1 MNETELLRKLRG
13 SFFEKA
19 IRWHETNGENMEL
32 TELKGIGPKTEKLF
46 QKLGIWTVEDLVY
59 YFPHTYL
66 SFPKTQV
73 VGSLVDGEQQ
83 AVMGMLEK
91 DATVVNLHGLL
102 MTTAYVRDLSGKLR
116 LCWFNAAFLKSTLR
130 AGTVLVFLGKVTSFK
145 GQKTMQQPRI
155 FRPEEYEAKPGTLEP
170 VYGQTK
176 GLSNTAILKAVR
188 QAMDVAVFRPDFVP
202 ENIRYNRTLM
212 DMRTAVRAMHFPE
225 SVTQFEA
232 ARKRLAFN
240 ELFLFSLALAE
251 KKAHHAAERSRFVI
265 EAHPDVAALVEKLPF
280 QLTEGQ
286 KAAVQDITAD
296 LRSGFVMNRLVQG
309 DVGSGK
315 TIVAFLAMLE
325 TALSGYQAALMAPT
339 EILAEQ
345 HYVKMKAMIEEHALP
360 LRPVLVTGSMTAKER
375 KTLYTRIATHDADL
389 IIGTHALFQE
399 KVVYDRLALVITDEQ
414 HRFGVNQR
422 QELSEKGQRPHTLV
436 MSATPIPRTL
446 AMLVYADMQV
456 SLIREKPADRLPI
469 RNAVV
474 DENYRKN
481 AYKFIYE
488 EIRKGRQAYIICP
501 MVEPNDM
508 LDLENVS
515 DYVQK
520 IRKIFPKEVKIGKL
534 HGKMKPAEKEDIMAR
549 FLAREIDLLV
559 STTVVEVGVDV
570 PNATVMMVEN
580 AERFGLA
587 QLHQLRGRVG
597 RSEHQSFCI
606 FVDTQN
612 SEKSKQRLQILAHS
626 NDGFEIAEQD
636 LKLRGPGDIFGV
648 RQSGALDFAIADI
661 YEDGALLRE
670 AAEDASF
677 VLKTDAAL
685 SLPEHAELRKALDRF
700 LAKSCTL

>member
-1 MNETELLRKLRG
+1 
-13 SFFEKA
+13 
-19 IRWHETNGENMEL
+19 MEL

-91 DATVVNLHGLL
+91 DATVVHLHGLL

-202 ENIRYNRTLM
+202 ESIRYNRTLM

-225 SVTQFEA
+225 SVAQFEA

-251 KKAHHAAERSRFVI
+251 KKAHHLAERARFVI
-265 EAHPDVAALVEKLPF
+265 EAHPEVAALVEKLPF

-286 KAAVQDITAD
+286 KAAVQDITVD

-345 HYVKMKAMIEEHALP
+345 HYAKMKAMIEEHALP

-375 KTLYTRIATHDADL
+375 KTLYTRITTHDADL

-399 KVVYDRLALVITDEQ
+399 KVVYDQLALVITDEQ

-626 NDGFEIAEQD
+626 NDGFDIAEQD
-636 LKLRGPGDIFGV
+636 LRLRGPGDIFGV

-670 AAEDASF
+670 AAEDAAF
-677 VLKTDAAL
+677 VLKTDAEL
-685 SLPEHAELRKALDRF
+685 TLPEHGELRKALDRF

>member
-1 MNETELLRKLRG
+1 
-13 SFFEKA
+13 
-19 IRWHETNGENMEL
+19 
-32 TELKGIGPKTEKLF
+32 
-46 QKLGIWTVEDLVY
+46 
-59 YFPHTYL
+59 
-66 SFPKTQV
+66 
-73 VGSLVDGEQQ
+73 
-83 AVMGMLEK
+83 
-91 DATVVNLHGLL
+91 
-102 MTTAYVRDLSGKLR
+102 
-116 LCWFNAAFLKSTLR
+116 
-130 AGTVLVFLGKVTSFK
+130 
-145 GQKTMQQPRI
+145 
-155 FRPEEYEAKPGTLEP
+155 
-170 VYGQTK
+170 
-176 GLSNTAILKAVR
+176 
-188 QAMDVAVFRPDFVP
+188 
-202 ENIRYNRTLM
+202 
-212 DMRTAVRAMHFPE
+212 
-225 SVTQFEA
+225 
-232 ARKRLAFN
+232 
-240 ELFLFSLALAE
+240 
-251 KKAHHAAERSRFVI
+251 
-265 EAHPDVAALVEKLPF
+265 
-280 QLTEGQ
+280 
-286 KAAVQDITAD
+286 
-296 LRSGFVMNRLVQG
+296 
-309 DVGSGK
+309 
-315 TIVAFLAMLE
+315 
-325 TALSGYQAALMAPT
+325 
-339 EILAEQ
+339 
-345 HYVKMKAMIEEHALP
+345 
-360 LRPVLVTGSMTAKER
+360 MTAKER
-375 KTLYTRIATHDADL
+375 KTLYERIATHDTDL

-399 KVVYDRLALVITDEQ
+399 RVVYDQLALVITDEQ

-520 IRKIFPKEVKIGKL
+520 IRKIFPKEVKIGNL

-636 LKLRGPGDIFGV
+636 LRLRGPGDIFGV

-677 VLKTDAAL
+677 VLKTDAGLA
-685 SLPEHAELRKALDRF
+685 LPEHAELRKALDHF

>member
-1 MNETELLRKLRG
+1 
-13 SFFEKA
+13 
-19 IRWHETNGENMEL
+19 MEL

-46 QKLGIWTVEDLVY
+46 LKLGIRTVEDLVY
-59 YFPHTYL
+59 DFPHTYL
-66 SFPKTQV
+66 SYPKTQP

-116 LCWFNAAFLKSTLR
+116 LSWFNSAFLKSTLR

-155 FRPEEYEAKPGTLEP
+155 FRPEEYAAKLGTLEP

-176 GLSNTAILKAVR
+176 GLSNNAILKAVR
-188 QAMDVAVFRPDFVP
+188 QAMDVAVIHPDFVP
-202 ENIRYNRTLM
+202 ESIRYNRTLM
-212 DMRTAVRAMHFPE
+212 DMRTAIRTMHFPE
-225 SVTQFEA
+225 SMDRFEA

-251 KKAHHAAERSRFVI
+251 KKAHHAAEKSAFVI
-265 EAHPDVAALVEKLPF
+265 KAHPEVAALVEKLPF
-280 QLTEGQ
+280 RLTEGQ
-286 KAAVQDITAD
+286 KAAVQDIAAD
-296 LRSGFVMNRLVQG
+296 LGSGFVMNRLVQG

-345 HYVKMKAMIEEHALP
+345 HYAKMKAIIEEHALP

-375 KTLYTRIATHDADL
+375 KTLYERIATHDADL

-399 KVVYDRLALVITDEQ
+399 KLAYDQLALVITDEQ

-488 EIRKGRQAYIICP
+488 EIRKGRQAYIVCP

-597 RSEHQSFCI
+597 RSEYQSFCI

-612 SEKSKQRLQILAHS
+612 SEKSKQRLQILARS

-670 AAEDASF
+670 AAEDAAF
-677 VLKTDAAL
+677 VLKTDAGL
-685 SLPEHAELRKALDRF
+685 SLPEHAELRHALDRF

>member
-1 MNETELLRKLRG
+1 
-13 SFFEKA
+13 
-19 IRWHETNGENMEL
+19 MEL

-46 QKLGIWTVEDLVY
+46 QKLGIRTVEDLVY

-91 DATVVNLHGLL
+91 DAMVVNLHGLL

-116 LCWFNAAFLKSTLR
+116 LCWFNAGFLKSTLR
-130 AGTVLVFLGKVTSFK
+130 AGTVLVFFGKVTSFK

-202 ENIRYNRTLM
+202 ESIRYNRTLM
-212 DMRTAVRAMHFPE
+212 DMRTAIRAMHFPE
-225 SVTQFEA
+225 SMAQFEA
-232 ARKRLAFN
+232 ARKRLSFN

-251 KKAHHAAERSRFVI
+251 KKAHHSAEHSHYVI
-265 EAHPDVAALVEKLPF
+265 EAHPEVAVLVEKLPF

-325 TALSGYQAALMAPT
+325 TALSGFQAALMAPT

-345 HYVKMKAMIEEHALP
+345 HYAKMKAMIEEHALP

-375 KTLYTRIATHDADL
+375 KTLYTRIATHDADI

-399 KVVYDRLALVITDEQ
+399 KVVYDQLALVITDEQ

-626 NDGFEIAEQD
+626 NDGFDIAEQD
-636 LKLRGPGDIFGV
+636 LRLRGPGDIFGV

-661 YEDGALLRE
+661 YEDGELLRE
-670 AAEDASF
+670 ASEDAAF
-677 VLKTDAAL
+677 VLKTDAEL
-685 SLPEHAELRKALDRF
+685 TLPEHGELRKALDRF

>member
-1 MNETELLRKLRG
+1 
-13 SFFEKA
+13 
-19 IRWHETNGENMEL
+19 MEL

-46 QKLGIWTVEDLVY
+46 QKLGIRTVEDLVY
-59 YFPHTYL
+59 DFPHTYL
-66 SFPKTQV
+66 SYPKTQPV
-73 VGSLVDGEQQ
+73 SSLVDGEQQ

-116 LCWFNAAFLKSTLR
+116 LSWFNSAFLKSTLR
-130 AGTVLVFLGKVTSFK
+130 AGTVLVFLGKVSSFK
-145 GQKTMQQPRI
+145 GRKTMQQPRI
-155 FRPEEYEAKPGTLEP
+155 FRPEEYAAKLGTLEP

-176 GLSNTAILKAVR
+176 GLSNNAILKAVR
-188 QAMDVAVFRPDFVP
+188 QAMKVAVIRPDFVP
-202 ENIRYNRTLM
+202 ESIRYNRTLM
-212 DMRTAVRAMHFPE
+212 DMRTAIRTMHFPE
-225 SVTQFEA
+225 SMEQFEA

-251 KKAHHAAERSRFVI
+251 KKAHHAAEKSAFVI
-265 EAHPDVAALVEKLPF
+265 EAHPEVAALIEKLPF
-280 QLTEGQ
+280 RLTEGQ
-286 KAAVQDITAD
+286 KAAVQDIAAD
-296 LRSGFVMNRLVQG
+296 MDSGFVMNRLVQG

-345 HYVKMKAMIEEHALP
+345 HYAKMKAMIESYALP

-375 KTLYTRIATHDADL
+375 KTLYERIATHDADL

-399 KVVYDRLALVITDEQ
+399 KVVYDQLALVITDEQ

-534 HGKMKPAEKEDIMAR
+534 HGKMKPAEKEDIMTR

-670 AAEDASF
+670 AAEDAAF

-685 SLPEHAELRKALDRF
+685 ALPEHAELRHELDRF

>member
-648 RQSGALDFAIADI
+648 RQSGTLDFAIADI

>member
-1 MNETELLRKLRG
+1 
-13 SFFEKA
+13 
-19 IRWHETNGENMEL
+19 
-32 TELKGIGPKTEKLF
+32 
-46 QKLGIWTVEDLVY
+46 
-59 YFPHTYL
+59 
-66 SFPKTQV
+66 
-73 VGSLVDGEQQ
+73 
-83 AVMGMLEK
+83 
-91 DATVVNLHGLL
+91 
-102 MTTAYVRDLSGKLR
+102 
-116 LCWFNAAFLKSTLR
+116 
-130 AGTVLVFLGKVTSFK
+130 
-145 GQKTMQQPRI
+145 MQQPRI
-155 FRPEEYEAKPGTLEP
+155 FRPEEYEAKIGTLEP

-176 GLSNTAILKAVR
+176 GLSNNTILKAVR
-188 QAMDVAVFRPDFVP
+188 QAMEVAVIRPDFVP
-202 ENIRYNRTLM
+202 ESIRYNRTLM
-212 DMRTAVRAMHFPE
+212 DVRTAIRTMHFPE
-225 SVTQFEA
+225 SMEQFEA

-251 KKAHHAAERSRFVI
+251 KKAHHAAEKSVFVI
-265 EAHPDVAALVEKLPF
+265 EVHPEVAALVEKLPF
-280 QLTEGQ
+280 RLTEGQ
-286 KAAVQDITAD
+286 KAAVQDIATD
-296 LRSGFVMNRLVQG
+296 LGSGFVMNRLVQG
-309 DVGSGK
+309 DVGTGK

-345 HYVKMKAMIEEHALP
+345 HYTKMKAMIEEYALP

-375 KTLYTRIATHDADL
+375 KTLYERIATHDADL

-399 KVVYDRLALVITDEQ
+399 KVVYDQLALVITDEQ

-549 FLAREIDLLV
+549 FLARKIDLLV

-670 AAEDASF
+670 AAGDAAF

-685 SLPEHAELRKALDRF
+685 SLPEHAELRHALDRF

>member
-559 STTVVEVGVDV
+559 STTVVEVGVNV

>member
-1 MNETELLRKLRG
+1 
-13 SFFEKA
+13 
-19 IRWHETNGENMEL
+19 MEL

-46 QKLGIWTVEDLVY
+46 LKLGIRTVEDLVY
-59 YFPHTYL
+59 DFPHTYL
-66 SFPKTQV
+66 SYPKTQP

-102 MTTAYVRDLSGKLR
+102 MTSAYVRDLSGKLR
-116 LCWFNAAFLKSTLR
+116 LSWFNSAFLKSTLR

-155 FRPEEYEAKPGTLEP
+155 FRPEEYTAKLGTLEP

-176 GLSNTAILKAVR
+176 GLSNNAILKAVR
-188 QAMDVAVFRPDFVP
+188 QAMEVAVIRPDFVP
-202 ENIRYNRTLM
+202 ESIRYNRTLM
-212 DMRTAVRAMHFPE
+212 DMRTAIRTMHFPE
-225 SVTQFEA
+225 SMEQFEA

-251 KKAHHAAERSRFVI
+251 KKADHAAEKSVFVI
-265 EAHPDVAALVEKLPF
+265 EAHPEVAALVEKLPF
-280 QLTEGQ
+280 RLTEGQ
-286 KAAVQDITAD
+286 KAAVQDIATD
-296 LRSGFVMNRLVQG
+296 LGSGFVMNRLVQG

-345 HYVKMKAMIEEHALP
+345 HYAKMKAMIEEHALP

-399 KVVYDRLALVITDEQ
+399 RVVYDQLALVITDEQ

-670 AAEDASF
+670 AAEDAAF
-677 VLKTDAAL
+677 VLKTDAGL
-685 SLPEHAELRKALDRF
+685 SLSEHAELRHALDRF

>member
-1 MNETELLRKLRG
+1 M
-13 SFFEKA
+13 
-19 IRWHETNGENMEL
+19 
-32 TELKGIGPKTEKLF
+32 
-46 QKLGIWTVEDLVY
+46 
-59 YFPHTYL
+59 
-66 SFPKTQV
+66 
-73 VGSLVDGEQQ
+73 
-83 AVMGMLEK
+83 
-91 DATVVNLHGLL
+91 
-102 MTTAYVRDLSGKLR
+102 
-116 LCWFNAAFLKSTLR
+116 
-130 AGTVLVFLGKVTSFK
+130 
-145 GQKTMQQPRI
+145 
-155 FRPEEYEAKPGTLEP
+155 
-170 VYGQTK
+170 
-176 GLSNTAILKAVR
+176 
-188 QAMDVAVFRPDFVP
+188 
-202 ENIRYNRTLM
+202 
-212 DMRTAVRAMHFPE
+212 
-225 SVTQFEA
+225 
-232 ARKRLAFN
+232 
-240 ELFLFSLALAE
+240 
-251 KKAHHAAERSRFVI
+251 I
-265 EAHPDVAALVEKLPF
+265 EAHPEVAALVEKLPF

-286 KAAVQDITAD
+286 KAAVQDIATD
-296 LRSGFVMNRLVQG
+296 LGSGFVMNRLVQG

-345 HYVKMKAMIEEHALP
+345 HYAKMQAMIEEYALP
-360 LRPVLVTGSMTAKER
+360 LRLVLVTGSMTAKER
-375 KTLYTRIATHDADL
+375 KTLYERITTHDADL

-399 KVVYDRLALVITDEQ
+399 KVVYDQLALVITDEQ

-597 RSEHQSFCI
+597 RSEHQSYCI

-670 AAEDASF
+670 AAEDAAF

-685 SLPEHAELRKALDRF
+685 SLPEHTELRHELDRF

>member
-1 MNETELLRKLRG
+1 MQ
-13 SFFEKA
+13 
-19 IRWHETNGENMEL
+19 L
-32 TELKGIGPKTEKLF
+32 TDLKGIGPKTEKLF
-46 QKLGIWTVEDLVY
+46 QKLGIRTPEDLTC

-66 SFPKTQV
+66 TYPKTKV
-73 VGSLVDGEQQ
+73 VDSLVDGEQQ
-83 AVMGMLEK
+83 AVMGMLDK
-91 DATVVNLHGLL
+91 DATVVNLHGLI

-116 LCWFNAAFLKSTLR
+116 LTWFHSPFLKSTLR
-130 AGTVLVFLGKVTSFK
+130 AGSVLVFLGKVSSFK
-145 GQKTMQQPRI
+145 GQRTMQQPRI
-155 FRPEEYEAKPGTLEP
+155 FKPEEYEAKIGTLEP

-176 GLSNTAILKAVR
+176 GLSNNTILKAVR
-188 QAMDVAVFRPDFVP
+188 QAVEVTTPRPDFVP
-202 ENIRYNRTLM
+202 ETSRYNRALM
-212 DMRTAVRAMHFPE
+212 DMRTAIVMMHFPKTME
-225 SVTQFEA
+225 DFEA

-240 ELFLFSLALAE
+240 ELFLFSLALEE
-251 KKAHHAAERSRFVI
+251 KKEHRSEEHSDFVI
-265 EAHPDVAALVEKLPF
+265 EAHSEVRALVKNLPF
-280 QLTEGQ
+280 RLTEGQ
-286 KAAVQDITAD
+286 KTAVQDIAKD
-296 LRSGFVMNRLVQG
+296 MQSGYVMNRLVQG

-315 TIVAFLAMLE
+315 TIVAFVAMLE

-345 HYVKMKAMIEEHALP
+345 HYAKMKAMIEENALL
-360 LRPVLVTGSMTAKER
+360 LRPVLVTGSMTTKER
-375 KTLYTRIATHDADL
+375 KTIYERIANHDADI

-399 KVVYDRLALVITDEQ
+399 KIVYDELALVITDEQ

-422 QELSEKGQRPHTLV
+422 QELSEKGRRPHTLV

-446 AMLVYADMQV
+446 AMLLYADMQV
-456 SLIREKPADRLPI
+456 SLIHERPANRMPI
-469 RNAVV
+469 KNAVV
-474 DENYRKN
+474 DENYRRN

-501 MVEPNDM
+501 MVEANDM

-520 IRKIFPKEVKIGKL
+520 IREIFPKEVKIAKL
-534 HGKMKPAEKEDIMAR
+534 HGKMKPAEKEEIMAR
-549 FLAREIDLLV
+549 FLAKEIDLLV

-612 SEKSKQRLQILAHS
+612 SETSKKRLQILASS
-626 NDGFEIAEQD
+626 NDGFYIAEQD

-648 RQSGALDFAIADI
+648 RQSGALEFSVADI
-661 YEDGALLRE
+661 YEDSTLLRE
-670 AAEDASF
+670 AAEDAAYI
-677 VLKTDAAL
+677 LKMDRTLA
-685 SLPEHAELRKALDRF
+685 LPEHEELKKQLDQF

>member
-1 MNETELLRKLRG
+1 M
-13 SFFEKA
+13 
-19 IRWHETNGENMEL
+19 
-32 TELKGIGPKTEKLF
+32 
-46 QKLGIWTVEDLVY
+46 EDLVY

-91 DATVVNLHGLL
+91 DATVVHLHGLL

-202 ENIRYNRTLM
+202 ESIRYNRTLM

-251 KKAHHAAERSRFVI
+251 KKAHHSAERAHFVI
-265 EAHPDVAALVEKLPF
+265 EAHPEVAALVEKLPF

-296 LRSGFVMNRLVQG
+296 LGSGFVMNRLVQG

-345 HYVKMKAMIEEHALP
+345 HYAKMKAMIEEHALP
-360 LRPVLVTGSMTAKER
+360 LRPVLVTGAMTAKER

-399 KVVYDRLALVITDEQ
+399 KVVYDQLALVITDEQ

-520 IRKIFPKEVKIGKL
+520 IRKIFPKEVKIGTL
-534 HGKMKPAEKEDIMAR
+534 HGKMKPTEKEDIMAR

-626 NDGFEIAEQD
+626 NDGFDIAEQD
-636 LKLRGPGDIFGV
+636 LRLRGPGDIFGV

-670 AAEDASF
+670 AAEDAAF
-677 VLKTDAAL
+677 VLKTDAGL

>member
-188 QAMDVAVFRPDFVP
+188 QAMEVAVIRPDFVP
-202 ENIRYNRTLM
+202 ESIRYNRTLM
-212 DMRTAVRAMHFPE
+212 DMRTAIRTMHFPE
-225 SVTQFEA
+225 SMDQFEA

-251 KKAHHAAERSRFVI
+251 KKAHHAAEKSAFVI
-265 EAHPDVAALVEKLPF
+265 EAHPEVAALVEKLPF

-286 KAAVQDITAD
+286 KAAVRDIAAD
-296 LRSGFVMNRLVQG
+296 LGSGFVMNRLVQG

-325 TALSGYQAALMAPT
+325 TALSGCQAALMAPT

-345 HYVKMKAMIEEHALP
+345 HYAKMKAMIEAYALP

-375 KTLYTRIATHDADL
+375 KTLYERIATHDADL

-399 KVVYDRLALVITDEQ
+399 KVVYDQLALVITDEQ

>member
-1 MNETELLRKLRG
+1 
-13 SFFEKA
+13 
-19 IRWHETNGENMEL
+19 MEL
-32 TELKGIGPKTEKLF
+32 TELKGIGLKTEKLF
-46 QKLGIWTVEDLVY
+46 QKLGIRTVENLVY

-91 DATVVNLHGLL
+91 DATVVHLHGLL

-202 ENIRYNRTLM
+202 ESIRYNRTLM

-251 KKAHHAAERSRFVI
+251 KKAHHSAERARFVI
-265 EAHPDVAALVEKLPF
+265 ETHPEVAALVEKLPF

-345 HYVKMKAMIEEHALP
+345 HYAKMKAMIEEHALP

-399 KVVYDRLALVITDEQ
+399 KVVYDQLALVITDEQ

-501 MVEPNDM
+501 MVESNDM

-534 HGKMKPAEKEDIMAR
+534 HGKMKPTEKEDIMAR

-626 NDGFEIAEQD
+626 NDGFDIAEQD
-636 LKLRGPGDIFGV
+636 LRLRGPGDIFGV

-670 AAEDASF
+670 AAEDAAF
-677 VLKTDAAL
+677 VLKTDAEL
-685 SLPEHAELRKALDRF
+685 TLPEHAELRKALDHF

>member
-1 MNETELLRKLRG
+1 
-13 SFFEKA
+13 
-19 IRWHETNGENMEL
+19 MEL

-46 QKLGIWTVEDLVY
+46 LKLGIRTVEDLVY
-59 YFPHTYL
+59 DFPHTYL
-66 SFPKTQV
+66 SYPKTQPV
-73 VGSLVDGEQQ
+73 SSLVDGEQQ

-116 LCWFNAAFLKSTLR
+116 LSWFNSAFLKSTLR

-155 FRPEEYEAKPGTLEP
+155 FRPEEYTAKLGTLEP

-176 GLSNTAILKAVR
+176 GLSNNTILKAVR
-188 QAMDVAVFRPDFVP
+188 QAMEVAVIRPDFVP
-202 ENIRYNRTLM
+202 ESIRYNRTLM
-212 DMRTAVRAMHFPE
+212 DMRTAIRTMHFPE
-225 SVTQFEA
+225 SMEQFEA

-251 KKAHHAAERSRFVI
+251 KKAHHAAEKSVFVI
-265 EAHPDVAALVEKLPF
+265 EVHPEVAALVEKLPF
-280 QLTEGQ
+280 RLTEGQ
-286 KAAVQDITAD
+286 KAAVQDIATD
-296 LRSGFVMNRLVQG
+296 MGSGFVMNRLVQG

-345 HYVKMKAMIEEHALP
+345 HYAKMKAMIEEHALP

-375 KTLYTRIATHDADL
+375 KTIYERIATRDADL

-399 KVVYDRLALVITDEQ
+399 KVVYDQLALVITDEQ

-670 AAEDASF
+670 AAEDAAF
-677 VLKTDAAL
+677 VLKTDPEL
-685 SLPEHAELRKALDRF
+685 SLPEHAALRKELDHF

>member
-1 MNETELLRKLRG
+1 
-13 SFFEKA
+13 
-19 IRWHETNGENMEL
+19 MEL

-46 QKLGIWTVEDLVY
+46 QKLGIRTVEDLVY
-59 YFPHTYL
+59 DFPHTYL
-66 SFPKTQV
+66 SYPKTQP

-116 LCWFNAAFLKSTLR
+116 LSWFNSAFLKSTLR
-130 AGTVLVFLGKVTSFK
+130 AGTVLVFLGKVSSFK

-155 FRPEEYEAKPGTLEP
+155 FRPEEYAAKLGTLEP

-176 GLSNTAILKAVR
+176 GLSNNAILKAVR
-188 QAMDVAVFRPDFVP
+188 QAMEVAVIRPDFVP
-202 ENIRYNRTLM
+202 ESIRYNRTLM
-212 DMRTAVRAMHFPE
+212 DMRTAIRTMHFPE
-225 SVTQFEA
+225 SMDQFEA

-251 KKAHHAAERSRFVI
+251 KKAHHAAEKSAFVI
-265 EAHPDVAALVEKLPF
+265 KAHPEVAALVEKLPF
-280 QLTEGQ
+280 RLTEGQ
-286 KAAVQDITAD
+286 KAAVQDIAAD
-296 LRSGFVMNRLVQG
+296 MGSGFVMNRLVQG

-345 HYVKMKAMIEEHALP
+345 HYAKMKAMIESYALP
-360 LRPVLVTGSMTAKER
+360 LRPVLVTGSMTARER
-375 KTLYTRIATHDADL
+375 KTLYERIATHDADL

-399 KVVYDRLALVITDEQ
+399 KVVYDQLALVITDEQ

-606 FVDTQN
+606 FVDAQN

-670 AAEDASF
+670 AAEDAAF
-677 VLKTDAAL
+677 VLKSDAAL
-685 SLPEHAELRKALDRF
+685 SLLEHAELRHELDRF

>member
-1 MNETELLRKLRG
+1 
-13 SFFEKA
+13 
-19 IRWHETNGENMEL
+19 MEL

-46 QKLGIWTVEDLVY
+46 LKLGIRTVEDLVY
-59 YFPHTYL
+59 DFPHTYL
-66 SFPKTQV
+66 SYPKTQP

-116 LCWFNAAFLKSTLR
+116 LSWFNSAFLKSTLR

-155 FRPEEYEAKPGTLEP
+155 FRPEEYAAKLGTLEP

-176 GLSNTAILKAVR
+176 GLSNNAILKAVR

-202 ENIRYNRTLM
+202 ESIRYNRTLI
-212 DMRTAVRAMHFPE
+212 DMRTAIWAMHFPE
-225 SVTQFEA
+225 SMEQFEA

-251 KKAHHAAERSRFVI
+251 KKAHHAAEKSVFVI
-265 EAHPDVAALVEKLPF
+265 EAHPEVAALAEKLPF
-280 QLTEGQ
+280 RLTEGQ
-286 KAAVQDITAD
+286 KAAVQDIAAD
-296 LRSGFVMNRLVQG
+296 MGSGFVMNRLVQG

-345 HYVKMKAMIEEHALP
+345 HYAKMKAMIEEHALP

-375 KTLYTRIATHDADL
+375 KTLYERIATHDADL

-399 KVVYDRLALVITDEQ
+399 KVVYDQLALVITDEQ

-626 NDGFEIAEQD
+626 NDGFDIAEQD
-636 LKLRGPGDIFGV
+636 LRLRGPGDIFGV

-670 AAEDASF
+670 AAEDAAF
-677 VLKTDAAL
+677 VLKTDAEL
-685 SLPEHAELRKALDRF
+685 TLPEHAELRKALDHF

>member
-1 MNETELLRKLRG
+1 
-13 SFFEKA
+13 
-19 IRWHETNGENMEL
+19 MEL

-46 QKLGIWTVEDLVY
+46 LKLGIRTVEDLVY
-59 YFPHTYL
+59 DFPHTYL
-66 SFPKTQV
+66 SYPKTQP

-116 LCWFNAAFLKSTLR
+116 LSWFNSAFLKSTLR

-155 FRPEEYEAKPGTLEP
+155 FRPEEYAAKLGTLEP

-176 GLSNTAILKAVR
+176 GLSNNAILKAVR
-188 QAMDVAVFRPDFVP
+188 QAMEVAVIRPDFVP
-202 ENIRYNRTLM
+202 ESIRYNRTLM
-212 DMRTAVRAMHFPE
+212 EMRTAIRTMHFPE
-225 SVTQFEA
+225 SMDQFEA

-251 KKAHHAAERSRFVI
+251 KKAHHAAEKSVFVI
-265 EAHPDVAALVEKLPF
+265 EAHPEVAALVEKLPF
-280 QLTEGQ
+280 RLTEGQ
-286 KAAVQDITAD
+286 KAAVQDIATD
-296 LRSGFVMNRLVQG
+296 LGSGFVMNRLVQG

-345 HYVKMKAMIEEHALP
+345 HYAKMKAMIEEHALP

-375 KTLYTRIATHDADL
+375 KTLYERIATHDADL

-399 KVVYDRLALVITDEQ
+399 KVVYDQLALVITDEQ

-534 HGKMKPAEKEDIMAR
+534 HGKMKPAEKEDLMAR

-670 AAEDASF
+670 AAEDAAF
-677 VLKTDAAL
+677 VRKTDPEL
-685 SLPEHAELRKALDRF
+685 SLPEHAALRKELDHF

>member
-1 MNETELLRKLRG
+1 M
-13 SFFEKA
+13 
-19 IRWHETNGENMEL
+19 
-32 TELKGIGPKTEKLF
+32 
-46 QKLGIWTVEDLVY
+46 EDLVY

-91 DATVVNLHGLL
+91 DATVVHLHGLL

-145 GQKTMQQPRI
+145 EQKTMQQPRI

-202 ENIRYNRTLM
+202 ESIRYNRTLM

-251 KKAHHAAERSRFVI
+251 KKAHHSAERAHYVI
-265 EAHPDVAALVEKLPF
+265 ETHPEVAALVEKLPF

-399 KVVYDRLALVITDEQ
+399 KVVYDQLALVITDEQ

-422 QELSEKGQRPHTLV
+422 QELSEKGQRPHTLA

-501 MVEPNDM
+501 MVESNDM

-534 HGKMKPAEKEDIMAR
+534 HGKMKPTEKEDIMAR

-626 NDGFEIAEQD
+626 NDGFDIAEQD
-636 LKLRGPGDIFGV
+636 LRLRGPGDIFGV

-661 YEDGALLRE
+661 YEDGELLRE
-670 AAEDASF
+670 ASEDAAF
-677 VLKTDAAL
+677 VLKTDAEL
-685 SLPEHAELRKALDRF
+685 TLPEHGELRKALDRF